1 MKKLFTFS
9 THQQGNHSTMESHLS
24 IGKPFQIGLF
34 KFKFLK
40 YCWLSS
46 SLCSLTENLIN
57 NHRTSQEIAEIALDQ
72 TGLPNQRKLAFV
84 DKNRDLFLT
93 NIRFSR
99 TTGGSNSSSPGK
111 LGSMVQSIK
120 WNSGCNMLASVQ
132 ARITVAVVVPLI

>member
-1 MKKLFTFS
+1 MTLFS
-9 THQQGNHSTMESHLS
+9 QVR
-24 IGKPFQIGLF
+24 
-34 KFKFLK
+34 
-40 YCWLSS
+40 
-46 SLCSLTENLIN
+46 CSLTENLIDN
-57 NHRTSQEIAEIALDQ
+57 QLHRTSQEIAEIALDQ

-120 WNSGCNMLASVQ
+120 WNAGCNMLASVQ
-132 ARITVAVVVPLI
+132 ARVYLRGGKSYL